1 MNTEKS
7 FKAGFVQFDVKLGD
21 VASNISEAMNGLRRL
36 GESGVDLA
44 VLPEMWSCGFDNQK
58 LSDHAR
64 ETPAVIDM
72 LSRVA
77 SAHHMVISGSLPE
90 AEDNDIFN
98 TLYLVDGSGS
108 LAGFYRKVHL
118 FSLTGEDKFYRA
130 GNRAVVCRTSVGP
143 VGLMTC
149 YDLRFPELCRALAL
163 KGAIVVVVPAQ
174 WPLVRI
180 DHWDVLL
187 RARAIENQIFV
198 VAANRC
204 GKDNGLVFGGHS
216 QIVTPMGNVLARA
229 ENDASVMKAQIDL
242 QELSDFR
249 KKIPCLAERVS
260 DAYAT

>member
-1 MNTEKS
+1 MSKEKS
-7 FKAGFVQFDVKLGD
+7 FKAGVVQFDVKLGD
-21 VASNISEAMNGLRRL
+21 VASNISEAMNGLRHL

-58 LSDHAR
+58 LSDYAR
-64 ETPAVIDM
+64 ETPAIIDT

-77 SAHHMVISGSLPE
+77 SEHRMVISGSLPE
-90 AEDNDIFN
+90 AAGNEIFN
-98 TLYLVDGSGS
+98 TLYLVDSSGS

-118 FSLTGEDKFYRA
+118 FSLTGEDKFYSA
-130 GNRAVVCRTSVGP
+130 GSRAVVCETSVGL

-163 KGAIVVVVPAQ
+163 EGAIVVVVPAQ
-174 WPLVRI
+174 WPSVRI

-187 RARAIENQIFV
+187 RARAIENQIFM

-204 GKDNGLVFGGHS
+204 GKDNDLVYGGHS
-216 QIVTPMGNVLARA
+216 QIVTPTGNVLALA
-229 ENDASVMKAQIDL
+229 ENEGSALNAQIDL

-249 KKIPCLAERVS
+249 NKIPCFTERVPG
-260 DAYAT
+260 AYVI